1 MQFTSL
7 GMNKGGQQHFVMK
20 ITVDSE
26 VKTEEPAQDLATTMQ
41 DAARAH
47 GDGFQTT
54 VWLDV
59 TGLTMPMFVPDAIER
74 CAGFGLGLIVTH
86 AQCCS
91 HQPGFPLPER
101 VMEHLER
108 CQRHGFVWHPSI
120 DQLVPA
126 DPAAGAKA
134 TE

>member
-7 GMNKGGQQHFVMK
+7 GMNKDGNQHFVMK
-20 ITVDSE
+20 ITVGG
-26 VKTEEPAQDLATTMQ
+26 VCPIEEPAKKLATAMQ
-41 DAARAH
+41 DAARSH

-59 TGLTMPMFVPDAIER
+59 TGPSVPMFVSDAIER

-86 AQCCS
+86 GECCS

-101 VMEHLER
+101 VMENLER
-108 CQRHGFVWHPSI
+108 CQRHGFVWHPVA

-126 DPAAGAKA
+126 DPAASGERK
-134 TE
+134 